1 MLESIFSNL
10 TPNYCESIDK
20 PYLQVMIEE
29 EGIQYWMMKM
39 EDEEY
44 PTSSNWSTGQFP
56 RKYLQSSFNLNRKLY
71 V

>member
-29 EGIQYWMMKM
+29 EEEFNIEWWKWKMK
-39 EDEEY
+39 
-44 PTSSNWSTGQFP
+44 STP
-56 RKYLQSSFNLNRKLY
+56 RAAAGVRGNFHENTFNQAVRLIKLN
-71 V
+71 